1 MEQESIR
8 IIDMENA
15 EEYWN
20 FMRSNIF
27 RDYDP
32 LEIAYGRGTIEWLFN
47 FFRKIDD
54 CVIVYK
60 KIGEDFHFVNSSK
73 DSIVKDQVYDCYFS
87 VTNDEVFL
95 KDCAVEMEAFN
106 KQFNIRDL
114 YNYDHVL
121 GINFKTKQ
129 NSDFVFVLKRIN

>member
-32 LEIAYGRGTIEWLFN
+32 LEIAYGRGYY
-47 FFRKIDD
+47 R
-54 CVIVYK
+54 
-60 KIGEDFHFVNSSK
+60 
-73 DSIVKDQVYDCYFS
+73 
-87 VTNDEVFL
+87 
-95 KDCAVEMEAFN
+95 MAF
-106 KQFNIRDL
+106 
-114 YNYDHVL
+114 
-121 GINFKTKQ
+121 
-129 NSDFVFVLKRIN
+129 